1 MPHTQMGSGGKIPL
15 ILNLGTRWKWMV
27 YFVPQPLYSC
37 KEVPCHP
44 LNRQLGGPQSQS
56 RLFGKETD
64 LLSLLKTE
72 PHFLSFQQPSQYTDW

>member
-1 MPHTQMGSGGKIPL
+1 
-15 ILNLGTRWKWMV
+15 MV
-27 YFVPQPLYSC
+27 DFKPQSLYPC

-64 LLSLLKTE
+64 LLALLETE
-72 PHFLSFQQPSQYTDW
+72 SHFLSFPQPSQYIDWAIQAPKNDEEI